1 MKTLEDLYPSRVD
14 GAATFIDRV
23 EPVVYPGANTALGPL
38 DEETLLNYAQ
48 SGFIFLESLFSEP
61 EVAAMQQELDEL
73 RANERVR
80 QSEIA
85 VTEALSGEIR
95 SIFAVHTVSDPFLR
109 LASDERL
116 LGMARQILGSDV
128 YLHQA
133 RVNFKPGFRGKEF
146 YWHSDFETWH
156 CEDGM
161 PGMRAVSCSIA
172 LTPNYEYNG
181 PLMLMPGSHR
191 KFFPCEGRT
200 PDDHYLQSLKKQDYG
215 VPGDAQLKWM
225 ADEYGIVVPK
235 GPVGS
240 VTLFDCNL
248 MHGSNGNITP
258 YPRSNAFFVY
268 NSIENALEE
277 PYAAEHRRPWFLG
290 NREPEPL
297 VPLPFG
303 AVERESADALEPA

>member
-1 MKTLEDLYPSRVD
+1 MKTLEDLYPSRVV
-14 GAATFIDRV
+14 GAATFIERV
-23 EPVVYPGANTALGPL
+23 EPVVYSGPDTALGPL

-61 EVAAMQQELDEL
+61 EVAAMQRELDEL

-133 RVNFKPGFRGKEF
+133 RVNFKPGFRG
-146 YWHSDFETWH
+146 
-156 CEDGM
+156 
-161 PGMRAVSCSIA
+161 
-172 LTPNYEYNG
+172 G

-191 KFFPCEGRT
+191 KFCPCEGRT

-268 NSIENALEE
+268 NSIDNALEE

-290 NREPEPL
+290 NREPQPL
-297 VPLPFG
+297 VPLPFD
-303 AVERESADALEPA
+303 ASEREGAGALETA